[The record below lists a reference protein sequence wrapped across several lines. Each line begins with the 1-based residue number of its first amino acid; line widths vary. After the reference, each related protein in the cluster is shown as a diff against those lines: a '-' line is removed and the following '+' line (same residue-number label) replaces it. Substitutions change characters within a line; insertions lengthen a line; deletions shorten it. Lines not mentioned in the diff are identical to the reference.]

1 MCLPGLGSG
10 RNLIPN
16 QHKSKWIL
24 CVQCPEFWK
33 SQPLTLVGVC
43 VSVLPSEAVPW
54 DSCQGSLNWK
64 LDPL

>member
-1 MCLPGLGSG
+1 MDF
-10 RNLIPN
+10 
-16 QHKSKWIL
+16 
-24 CVQCPEFWK
+24 VCPEFWK